1 MALFRKSPA
10 SSPDAAS
17 PAPEAPPDPVEAAQ
31 LRADAAAVAVALAH
45 AEVEAAKVDAARA
58 ADFSSFPG
66 DDADAALA
74 QLLAQRAASKRAAAA
89 ADALAR
95 DEAVQ
100 VDADASLASAKHAAL
115 VQSAASFHWGV
126 EWAGRALVAGINAT
140 PEGRPVQG
148 LTAAVALCRQAV
160 TEREALREDLASA
173 GITPPPAPRLSLA
186 AALDALLSPEPGLL
200 GDYLTAVNVVRYEA
214 GAAERA
220 RADAANTARADAD
233 EAAHQQRMDMAGHR
247 GPAARAAALAA
258 QHTALVRFYGR
269 PVGAAGI
276 PSFAPVELA
285 TRAEV
290 E

>member
-1 MALFRKSPA
+1 MALFRKNTASPE
-10 SSPDAAS
+10 AAT
-17 PAPEAPPDPVEAAQ
+17 PAPEAPTPDPVEAAQ

-45 AEVEAAKVDAARA
+45 AEVEAARADAARA

-66 DDADAALA
+66 ADAEAALA
-74 QLLAQRAASKRAAAA
+74 QLLAQRSAAKRTAAAA
-89 ADALAR
+89 EALAR

-100 VDADASLASAKHAAL
+100 VEADASLASVKHAAL
-115 VQSAASFHWGV
+115 VQAAESFHWGA
-126 EWAGRALVAGINAT
+126 EWAARALIAGVNAT

-160 TEREALREDLASA
+160 TEREALREDLARA

-186 AALDALLSPEPGLL
+186 AALDALLSPAPGLL
-200 GDYLTAVNVVRYEA
+200 GDYLTAVNVVRHEA

-220 RADAANTARADAD
+220 RADAANTARAEAD

-258 QHTALVRFYGR
+258 QHEALVSFYGR